1 MNRPTVEEWALDILR
16 ATQARATCDRG
27 RCAALILRDDRILAG
42 GYVGSPRGMPHC
54 DEEGH
59 EFQETWVFS
68 EAPPEDWIVGGGAGG
83 GVAGGVGGPAAYEVE
98 AGRFLVRKQSCI
110 RTIHAEQNAIAW
122 AAREGIALKGGTLYS
137 TLFPCQSC
145 AKLLMQTGIEHVVA
159 DYDYHASGPSK
170 ALFDAV
176 GITHKIIR
184 AGEAYK
190 P

>member
-1 MNRPTVEEWALDILR
+1 MSRPSVENWAREILR

-27 RCAALILRDDRILAG
+27 RCAALILKDGRILAG

-54 DEEGH
+54 DEAGH
-59 EFQETWVFS
+59 EFQESWVYAETLPDDADEFYEPHS
-68 EAPPEDWIVGGGAGG
+68 GG
-83 GVAGGVGGPAAYEVE
+83 Y
-98 AGRFLVRKQSCI
+98 LIKKKSCI

-145 AKLLMQTGIEHVVA
+145 AKLIMQAGIEQVIA
-159 DYDYHASGPSK
+159 EYDYHSSKPSK
-170 ALFDAV
+170 DLFDAI
-176 GITHKIIR
+176 GITYKVTKP
-184 AGEAYK
+184 GEAYT

>member
-1 MNRPTVEEWALDILR
+1 MTRPTVEEWALEILR

-27 RCAALILRDDRILAG
+27 RCAALILKDDRILAG

-68 EAPPEDWIVGGGAGG
+68 EAAPAD
-83 GVAGGVGGPAAYEVE
+83 GVPAYEVE
-98 AGRFLVRKQSCI
+98 SGRFLVRKQSCI

-145 AKLLMQTGIEHVVA
+145 AKLIMQTGIERVIA

-176 GITHKIIR
+176 GIDHKIVR
-184 AGEAYK
+184 LGEAYK

>member
-1 MNRPTVEEWALDILR
+1 MTRPTVEEWALQILR

-54 DEEGH
+54 DEVGH
-59 EFQETWVFS
+59 EFQETWAFTDT
-68 EAPPEDWIVGGGAGG
+68 APAVGEEFVAAGEG
-83 GVAGGVGGPAAYEVE
+83 QFFVKK
-98 AGRFLVRKQSCI
+98 RSCI

-122 AAREGIALKGGTLYS
+122 AAREGIALKGGLLFS

-145 AKLLMQTGIEHVVA
+145 AKLLMQAGIAQVVA
-159 DYDYHASGPSK
+159 EYDYHSSGPSK

-176 GITHKIIR
+176 GITYRIVNP
-184 AGEAYK
+184 GEAYR

>member
-1 MNRPTVEEWALDILR
+1 MVNFMEMTMTRPTVEEWALEILR

-27 RCAALILRDDRILAG
+27 RCAALILKDDRILAG

-54 DEEGH
+54 DDVGH
-59 EFQETWVFS
+59 DFQETWVSSDIKPDESQVFHETES
-68 EAPPEDWIVGGGAGG
+68 SG
-83 GVAGGVGGPAAYEVE
+83 Y
-98 AGRFLVRKQSCI
+98 LVNKKSCI

-145 AKLLMQTGIEHVVA
+145 AKLIMQTGIEQVVA
-159 DYDYHASGPSK
+159 EFDYHSSGPSK

-176 GITHKIIR
+176 GITYKVVNP
-184 AGEAYK
+184 GEAYK

>member
-1 MNRPTVEEWALDILR
+1 MTRPTVEEWALDILR

-27 RCAALILRDDRILAG
+27 RCAALVLKDGRILAG

-54 DEEGH
+54 DEVGH
-59 EFQETWVFS
+59 EFQETWVL
-68 EAPPEDWIVGGGAGG
+68 
-83 GVAGGVGGPAAYEVE
+83 VE
-98 AGRFLVRKQSCI
+98 ALPPDAQEYHALQPGGYVVKKKSCI

-122 AAREGIALKGGTLYS
+122 AAREGIALKGGTLFC

-145 AKLLMQTGIEHVVA
+145 AKLIMQAGIEHVIA
-159 DYDYHASGPSK
+159 EYDYHSSAPSK

-176 GITHKIIR
+176 GIAHKVVKPG
-184 AGEAYK
+184 AAYV

>member
-1 MNRPTVEEWALDILR
+1 MTRPTVEEWALEILR

-27 RCAALILRDDRILAG
+27 RCAALVLKDGRILAG

-54 DEEGH
+54 DEVGH
-59 EFQETWVFS
+59 EFQETWVF
-68 EAPPEDWIVGGGAGG
+68 AKDPPGNHQEFIEQESGG
-83 GVAGGVGGPAAYEVE
+83 Y
-98 AGRFLVRKQSCI
+98 LVKKKSCI

-122 AAREGIALKGGTLYS
+122 AAREGIALMGGTMYS

-145 AKLLMQTGIEHVVA
+145 AKLIMQAGIEHVIA
-159 DYDYHASGPSK
+159 EYDYHSSGPSK

-176 GITHKIIR
+176 GITHKITR
-184 AGEAYK
+184 TGEVYT

>member
-1 MNRPTVEEWALDILR
+1 MTRPTVEEWALDILR

-27 RCAALILRDDRILAG
+27 RCAALILKDDRILAG
-42 GYVGSPRGMPHC
+42 GYVGSPRVMPHC

-59 EFQETWVFS
+59 ELQETWVFS
-68 EAPPEDWIVGGGAGG
+68 ESPPGDDTPAHEVGAGQ
-83 GVAGGVGGPAAYEVE
+83 
-98 AGRFLVRKQSCI
+98 FLVRKQSCI

-145 AKLLMQTGIEHVVA
+145 AKLLMQTGIEQVVA
-159 DYDYHASGPSK
+159 DYDYHASGSSK

-176 GITHKIIR
+176 GITYKIIR
-184 AGEAYK
+184 TGEAYK

>member
-1 MNRPTVEEWALDILR
+1 MSRPTIDEWALDILR

-27 RCAALILRDDRILAG
+27 RCAALILKDGRILAG

-54 DEEGH
+54 DEAGH

-68 EAPPEDWIVGGGAGG
+68 ETLDDPAVKHRKLEDGG
-83 GVAGGVGGPAAYEVE
+83 Y
-98 AGRFLVRKQSCI
+98 FIQKKSCI

-122 AAREGIALKGGTLYS
+122 AAREGISLMGGTLFC

-145 AKLLMQTGIEHVVA
+145 AKLIMQTGIMQVTAE
-159 DYDYHASGPSK
+159 YDYHSSQPSK
-170 ALFDAV
+170 DLFDAV
-176 GITHKIIR
+176 GISYRIIR
-184 AGEAYK
+184 PGEAYT

>member
-1 MNRPTVEEWALDILR
+1 MSRPSVENWALEILR

-27 RCAALILRDDRILAG
+27 RCAALILKDGRILAG

-54 DEEGH
+54 DEAGH
-59 EFQETWVFS
+59 EFQESWFYAETLPDDVDDFYEPHS
-68 EAPPEDWIVGGGAGG
+68 GG
-83 GVAGGVGGPAAYEVE
+83 Y
-98 AGRFLVRKQSCI
+98 LIKKKSCI

-145 AKLLMQTGIEHVVA
+145 AKLIMQAGIEQVIA
-159 DYDYHASGPSK
+159 EYDYHSSKPSK
-170 ALFDAV
+170 DLFDAI
-176 GITHKIIR
+176 GITYKVTKP
-184 AGEAYK
+184 GEAYT

>member
-1 MNRPTVEEWALDILR
+1 MSRPSVENWALEILR

-27 RCAALILRDDRILAG
+27 RCAALILKDGRILAG

-54 DEEGH
+54 DEAGH
-59 EFQETWVFS
+59 EFQESWVYAETLPDDADEFYEPHS
-68 EAPPEDWIVGGGAGG
+68 GG
-83 GVAGGVGGPAAYEVE
+83 Y
-98 AGRFLVRKQSCI
+98 LIKKKSCI

-145 AKLLMQTGIEHVVA
+145 AKLIMQAGIEQVIA
-159 DYDYHASGPSK
+159 EYDYHYSKPSK
-170 ALFDAV
+170 DLFDAI
-176 GITHKIIR
+176 GITYKVTKP
-184 AGEAYK
+184 GEAYT

>member
-1 MNRPTVEEWALDILR
+1 MSRPSVENWALEILR

-27 RCAALILRDDRILAG
+27 RCAALILKDGRILAG

-54 DEEGH
+54 DEAGH
-59 EFQETWVFS
+59 EFQESWVYAETLPDDADEFYEPHS
-68 EAPPEDWIVGGGAGG
+68 GG
-83 GVAGGVGGPAAYEVE
+83 Y
-98 AGRFLVRKQSCI
+98 LIKKKSCI

-145 AKLLMQTGIEHVVA
+145 AKLIMQAGIEQVIA
-159 DYDYHASGPSK
+159 EYDYHSSKPSK
-170 ALFDAV
+170 DLFDAI
-176 GITHKIIR
+176 GITYKVTKP
-184 AGEAYK
+184 GEAYT

>member
-1 MNRPTVEEWALDILR
+1 MGIMMTRPTVEEWALDILR

-27 RCAALILRDDRILAG
+27 RCSALILKESRILAS

-54 DEEGH
+54 DDVGH
-59 EFQETWVFS
+59 EFQETWALS
-68 EAPPEDWIVGGGAGG
+68 DSAPGETEESHQTESGG
-83 GVAGGVGGPAAYEVE
+83 Y
-98 AGRFLVRKQSCI
+98 LVKKKSCI

-145 AKLLMQTGIEHVVA
+145 AKLIMQAGITHVIA
-159 DYDYHASGPSK
+159 EYDYHSSGQSK
-170 ALFDAV
+170 DLFDAV
-176 GITHKIIR
+176 GITYIVAKP
-184 AGEAYK
+184 GEAYT